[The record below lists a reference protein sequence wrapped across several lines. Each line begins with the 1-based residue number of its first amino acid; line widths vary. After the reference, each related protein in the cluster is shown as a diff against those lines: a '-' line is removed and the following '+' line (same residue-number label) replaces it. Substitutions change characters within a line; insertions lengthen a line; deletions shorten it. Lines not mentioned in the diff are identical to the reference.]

1 MRADTNAA
9 TPTRRAMWMT
19 VAKRLSFLLVLGTAL
34 YLIGPQVV
42 RVFASAPRLADV
54 AWWWFP
60 VMLLS
65 ISLSFASAWA
75 LARIAVPTLSWL
87 AAATAQLASN
97 AASRV
102 FPGGP
107 MVGGALYFRMLAG
120 AGVKQ
125 GEAAAALAAY
135 SLISYLVLFL
145 LPAVA
150 AVFAALAAPVPEG
163 LVPVAVAGFVLAI
176 LVFLAT
182 ALAVR
187 FDAPLRLGAQL
198 TDIMLHWV
206 GRLVRRDWHAHPSA
220 VLAQRDAIVEA
231 IGPHWVKALGAAT
244 ANWIFDYLT
253 LVAALYAVGARPRL
267 SLVLLAF
274 ASAAVLGMIPL
285 TPGGLGFVEAGLAAL
300 LTIAGVP
307 GGDALVATLAY
318 RLFQFWLPI
327 PAGGIAYL
335 VHRHHYTIPERAPA

>member
-1 MRADTNAA
+1 MPPDAEPAA
-9 TPTRRAMWMT
+9 PSRRVMWMT
-19 VAKRLSFLLVLGTAL
+19 VAKRMLFLLVLGVAL

-60 VMLLS
+60 VMLVA
-65 ISLSFASAWA
+65 ITLSFASAWA
-75 LARIAVPTLSWL
+75 LARIAVPKLSWL

-120 AGVKQ
+120 AGIKQ

-135 SLISYLVLFL
+135 SLISYLVLFA

-150 AVFAALAAPVPEG
+150 ALFAAFAAPVPEG
-163 LVPVAVAGFVLAI
+163 LVPVAVASLVLAVLI
-176 LVFLAT
+176 FVGAT
-182 ALAVR
+182 LAVR
-187 FDAPLRLGAQL
+187 FDGPLRLASQAADWAL
-198 TDIMLHWV
+198 RRL
-206 GRLVRRDWHAHPSA
+206 GRLIGREWSAHPEA
-220 VLAQRDAIVEA
+220 VLVQRDAIVEA

-274 ASAAVLGMIPL
+274 ASAAVLGMIPI
-285 TPGGLGFVEAGLAAL
+285 TPGGLGFVEAGLATL
-300 LTIAGVP
+300 LTIAGVRA
-307 GGDALVATLAY
+307 GDALVATLAY
-318 RLFQFWLPI
+318 RLFQFWMPI

-335 VHRHHYTIPERAPA
+335 VHRRRYTIPERAPA